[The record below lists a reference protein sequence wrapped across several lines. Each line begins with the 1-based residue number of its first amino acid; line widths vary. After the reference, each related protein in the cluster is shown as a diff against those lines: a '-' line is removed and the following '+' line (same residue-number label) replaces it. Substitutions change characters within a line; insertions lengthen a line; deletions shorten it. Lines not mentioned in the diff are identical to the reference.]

1 MFKSIFIF
9 RTLTPIPHSVSP
21 GDEIIIN
28 PGKKNMFRHLE
39 RPGLSHNHGG
49 RPPLHGGRPPLH
61 GGRPPLHG
69 GRPPLHGSG
78 PSDTGHVQR
87 PGASDTS
94 PGLGNKFFKN

>member
-61 GGRPPLHG
+61 G
-69 GRPPLHGSG
+69 SG